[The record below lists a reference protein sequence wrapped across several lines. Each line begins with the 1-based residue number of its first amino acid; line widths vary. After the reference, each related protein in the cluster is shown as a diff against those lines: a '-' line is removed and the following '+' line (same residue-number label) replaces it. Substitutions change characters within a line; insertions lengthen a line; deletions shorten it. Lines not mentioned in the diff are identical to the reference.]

1 MKAWQ
6 WLILHESE
14 AGTSTISS
22 PLFAIKQT
30 SLWINQNLA
39 NSFSFEML
47 KSYSVD
53 NRTGSLE
60 HHNPKNKHVITNTH
74 NRRINFEQPKYSI
87 LPVGFELR
95 NRTPR
100 PSLIP
105 PVKAILKSPSDK
117 LRRGC
122 PLNSSIR
129 NQTITIKNPLI
140 TPSLPISNAD
150 QIDPPILPNTNTLM
164 SIFTQINPRNRSRM
178 QPFFS
183 N

>member
-1 MKAWQ
+1 MYKEMKWMKAWQ

-60 HHNPKNKHVITNTH
+60 HHNPKEQTCNNKYT
-74 NRRINFEQPKYSI
+74 
-87 LPVGFELR
+87 
-95 NRTPR
+95 
-100 PSLIP
+100 
-105 PVKAILKSPSDK
+105 
-117 LRRGC
+117 
-122 PLNSSIR
+122 
-129 NQTITIKNPLI
+129 
-140 TPSLPISNAD
+140 
-150 QIDPPILPNTNTLM
+150 
-164 SIFTQINPRNRSRM
+164 
-178 QPFFS
+178 
-183 N
+183 